1 MSFTHLSC
9 YLHLLI
15 LPNEAIA
22 ARPELGV
29 LKLHPL
35 LHAHQFRQRELN
47 ILVLSG
53 LDECEWNAKSHAK
66 TVCGP
71 QNFVGP
77 QTCVGFTLLKYGF

>member
-1 MSFTHLSC
+1 MSC

-47 ILVLSG
+47 SLVLSG
-53 LDECEWNAKSHAK
+53 LDECEWNAKSQAK
-66 TVCGP
+66 TVWGP
-71 QNFVGP
+71 KKFSLKSRIFGLG
-77 QTCVGFTLLKYGF
+77 QTNWAENL